1 MSDAIW
7 KKLEERIEWLIEQ
20 EKFAELQSLLE
31 DVHPADIAFILSRLD
46 RVSQHIVFDL
56 LGSETASDV
65 LVELSDHTQE
75 RVLGELDEQRLAD
88 LVDMLDSDEAADVLG
103 SVEPEIAE
111 KVLETLPEE
120 QKSDVQQLLT
130 YDEDTAGGIMSTELV
145 SVEESMTVEEVIDEV
160 RSAADRVDDIYAIW
174 VVDSDGVLRGS
185 VTLKNLILAEPN
197 TRVGSLMDSDVRPV
211 VVDMDQEEVVH
222 IMRRYDLVAAPVV
235 DSSGK
240 LLGRITWDDAI
251 DVMNEE
257 SEEDL
262 GYISGTGEEEPSA
275 RSVFNSSRER
285 IPWLIAGLFGGIISA
300 LVMSGFEQSL
310 NHIIVL
316 AFFVPIITAMGGN
329 VGMQSSTI
337 IVRGLATG
345 EITYDDAGQRIA
357 KELGVALLNGAML
370 GLILTLII
378 WFWQKELEI
387 SLVISFSLLVVI
399 LVSSIIGVAA
409 PLMLKKIN
417 IDPALAM
424 GPFVTISNDIFGVFI
439 YLSIATVL
447 LVH

>member
-1 MSDAIW
+1 MSDTIW
-7 KKLEERIEWLIEQ
+7 KKLQDKIDWLIEQ
-20 EKFAELQSLLE
+20 EKFTELQSHLK

-46 RVSQHIVFDL
+46 RVSQHMVFDL
-56 LGSETASDV
+56 LDSETASDV

-120 QKSDVQQLLT
+120 QKSNVQQLLS

-145 SVEESMTVEEVIDEV
+145 SVEESMTVKEVINEV
-160 RSAADRVDDIYAIW
+160 RAAADRVDDIYAIW

-185 VTLKNLILAEPN
+185 VTLKNLILADPN
-197 TRVGSLMDSDVRPV
+197 TRVGSLMDSDLRPV
-211 VVDMDQEEVVH
+211 MVDMDQEEVVH

-235 DSSGK
+235 DLEGK

-285 IPWLIAGLFGGIISA
+285 IPWLIAGLFGGIVSA
-300 LVMSGFEQSL
+300 IVMSGFEQSL

-399 LVSSIIGVAA
+399 LVSSIVGVAA
-409 PLMLKKIN
+409 PLILKKVN

>member
-1 MSDAIW
+1 MSDTIW
-7 KKLEERIEWLIEQ
+7 KKLQDKIDWLIEQ
-20 EKFAELQSLLE
+20 EKFTELQSHLK

-46 RVSQHIVFDL
+46 RVSQHMVFDL
-56 LGSETASDV
+56 LDSETASDV

-120 QKSDVQQLLT
+120 QKSNVQQLLS

-145 SVEESMTVEEVIDEV
+145 SVEESMTVKEVINEV
-160 RSAADRVDDIYAIW
+160 RAAADRVDDIYAIW

-185 VTLKNLILAEPN
+185 VTLKNLILADPN
-197 TRVGSLMDSDVRPV
+197 TRVGSLMDSDLRPV
-211 VVDMDQEEVVH
+211 MVDMDQEEVVH

-235 DSSGK
+235 DPDGK

-300 LVMSGFEQSL
+300 LVMSGFEQSF

-316 AFFVPIITAMGGN
+316 VFFVPIITAMGGN

-424 GPFVTISNDIFGVFI
+424 GPFVTISNDILGVFI